1 MLNKY
6 RPYLISTAMLYLSEA
21 VPALYP
27 LKALAFVPFLIRIR
41 QDQPIVESVLATL
54 VLMGSWTLAIFLSD
68 DSGIHFPVLNT
79 IALLLYV
86 ISRKSLGPQRSYI
99 ALTFFWLSA
108 EALPHTFPAL
118 SAWAYPLS
126 KVLFELHFLKDWLS
140 MTGFLGASF
149 WIISLNIIALALT
162 VKYFNAQLWRPL
174 SVSFALF
181 ILIGILFPI
190 EFSPISPVESLSD
203 YPKISKPLMAA
214 DLFLMRMSYFLAFFL
229 LLFLGVKHILRN
241 SKRDD
246 RFT

>member
-6 RPYLISTAMLYLSEA
+6 RPYLLSAAMLYLSEA

-27 LKALAFVPFLIRIR
+27 LKAIAFVPFLMRIR
-41 QDQPIVESVLATL
+41 QDQPIAESIVATL
-54 VLMGSWTLAIFLSD
+54 ALMGSWTLAISLSEG
-68 DSGIHFPVLNT
+68 SGLHFPVLNT

-108 EALPHTFPAL
+108 EALPYTFPAL

-126 KVLFELHFLKDWLS
+126 KVLFELHFLKDWLTMS
-140 MTGFLGASF
+140 GFLGASF
-149 WIISLNIIALALT
+149 WILSLNIIALAFT
-162 VKYFNAQLWRPL
+162 VKYLPTQRWKALII
-174 SVSFALF
+174 SFALL

-190 EFSPISPVESLSD
+190 KFSPASPLENLSE
-203 YPKISKPLMAA
+203 YPQIGEALMAA
-214 DLFLMRMSYFLAFFL
+214 DLFLTRMSYFLAFFL
-229 LLFLGVKHILRN
+229 LLFSGVKYILRN

>member
-6 RPYLISTAMLYLSEA
+6 RPYFLSAAMLYLSEA

-27 LKALAFVPFLIRIR
+27 LKAIAFIPFLIRIR
-41 QDQPIVESVLATL
+41 QDQPIAESIIASLAIM
-54 VLMGSWTLAIFLSD
+54 VSWTLAIFLSEN
-68 DSGIHFPVLNT
+68 SGLHFPVLNA

-126 KVLFELHFLKDWLS
+126 KVLFQFSFLKDWLT

-149 WIISLNIIALALT
+149 WIISLNIIALAFT
-162 VKYFNAQLWRPL
+162 VKYFNTQGWKPFSLRL
-174 SVSFALF
+174 ALL
-181 ILIGILFPI
+181 ILIGIIFPI
-190 EFSPISPVESLSD
+190 AFSPASSVENLSE
-203 YPKISKPLMAA
+203 YPKIGEALMAA
-214 DLFLMRMSYFLAFFL
+214 DLFLTRMSYFLAFFL